1 MNKIAEVISEG
12 IKEGRWIDIVYNN
25 KKDEET
31 RFWFAITDINF
42 KEKKLKGD
50 MYNIVKSFKSKSV
63 KIRFEG
69 IIDANILFFSNYDV
83 PLELIEKLEKDKG
96 KYSSWLNFHRFDC
109 NILNYYKEANYLDND
124 PFQKSYCLISGI
136 HLDSFK
142 NNKKIALS
150 EKQEKELISNVYHND
165 VLNLSKKELIISR
178 LSISNYNKKYV
189 ICYNNLTYN
198 PKNKILKI
206 DPRILFNQTFLI
218 DGKKHSLSRYV
229 DGDVEGFIKY
239 YSEKTRK
246 ECEEIIK
253 SNLKNGEILDSMPD
267 IMILERDIPINLS
280 DTYKI
285 IEEQYDNGTL
295 SSPLKAFF
303 GDYIRNSN
311 RTKEPSIFIYDDR
324 INIDQMRVI
333 YNSLKQPITYVQG
346 PPGTGKT
353 QTLLNVLLSSFM
365 NDKTVLV
372 CSSNNIPVD
381 GIKEKLTFKYK
392 DEDVLFPFLRLGNKE
407 EVIKS
412 TKKIYELFLFETD
425 LEPDDVKI
433 AKIKDFNDSMNES
446 LGERLKKYEKKL
458 ENTEKI
464 KMCQNIV
471 QEFHEN
477 KNLYFIKLC
486 NEIEKWEREN
496 DELGSLDDDSILD
509 LFFNTVS
516 RNKRMYSYLY
526 FKSLYYINKL
536 KMPRFKELID
546 ICSNN
551 DDETRAKEFNNW
563 VSQDENIKLLTSVF
577 PIILTTNISSAKLG
591 TPYHKFDIV
600 IMDEAGQCNV
610 AHSLLSIS
618 RASNLLLVGDTNQL
632 KPVIVLEDSTN
643 EELMKKY
650 KVDKSYNYKDNSI
663 LSVMKEHDK
672 ISKSILLSYHYRCG
686 KKIIKFSNARY
697 YNDKLRIE
705 KIKDTG
711 NLKLLDVKNNISSNK
726 RNVNIQ
732 ECLDIIDYI
741 KRNNVKDAMIITP
754 FVNQQEKMNELLKQ
768 NNITDV
774 TCGTIHSLQGSE
786 KNTIILSTS
795 ISPKTS
801 KETFNWLKNN
811 AELINVGTTRAKE
824 NLVIAADCEVLE
836 KLSDKTDDL
845 YALVDYVGKNGET
858 KVCKSLATQIEIGKS
873 NNSQFEKYF
882 DKTLSHFCSTQKDLK
897 AKSNVAFSEIFKE
910 DPILSELQMEFDFV
924 LYEKPK
930 SKYIPKIVIEI
941 NGGEH
946 FGDYKREY
954 NDERKREFC
963 KQKGIEFI
971 SIPNSFA
978 KSYETIKEI
987 LLSILKKDYKG
998 RYAYFYRR

>member
-42 KEKKLKGD
+42 KGKILFGR
-50 MYNIVKSFKSKSV
+50 MYNISKEEKVKDGTLLFDRIK
-63 KIRFEG
+63 
-69 IIDANILFFSNYDV
+69 DANIIFFSSYDV
-83 PLELIEKLEKDKG
+83 PLEIIEKLEKDKG

-150 EKQEKELISNVYHND
+150 EKQEEELIKKVYNNEIS
-165 VLNLSKKELIISR
+165 NLSKKELVISC
-178 LSISNYNKKYV
+178 LAISNNNKKYV
-189 ICYNNLTYN
+189 ICYHNLTYN
-198 PKNKILKI
+198 PDNRILKM
-206 DPRILFNQTFLI
+206 DARILFNQTFLI

-267 IMILERDIPINLS
+267 IMILERDIPINLL

-295 SSPLKAFF
+295 SYPLKAFF
-303 GDYIRNSN
+303 GDYIRNVN

-392 DEDVLFPFLRLGNKE
+392 DEEVLFPFLRLGNKD

-412 TKKIYELFLFETD
+412 TKKIYELSLFKTN
-425 LEPDDVKI
+425 LKPDEIKL
-433 AKIKDFNDSMNES
+433 AKLKNYNDFINKS
-446 LGERLKKYEKKL
+446 LNERLKNYEKKL
-458 ENTEKI
+458 DNLERIKVYDRLRYEFLNNNKYYNKIIKEIGKFDEEN
-464 KMCQNIV
+464 N
-471 QEFHEN
+471 
-477 KNLYFIKLC
+477 
-486 NEIEKWEREN
+486 
-496 DELGSLDDDSILD
+496 ELGMLDDDSILD
-509 LFFNTVS
+509 LSFNTVS
-516 RNKRMYSYLY
+516 QNNKMYSYLY

-546 ICSNN
+546 ICSIN

-591 TPYHKFDIV
+591 TPYHKFEIV

-610 AHSLLSIS
+610 AHSLLPIS

-650 KVDKSYNYKDNSI
+650 KVDKSYDYKDNSI

-711 NLKLLDVKNNISSNK
+711 NLNLLDVKNNISSNK

-873 NNSQFEKYF
+873 NNSQFEKEFY
-882 DKTLSHFCSTQKDLK
+882 KTISHFCSTQKDLK

-910 DPILSELQMEFDFV
+910 DPILSELKMEFDFV
-924 LYEKPK
+924 LYEKTFIK
-930 SKYIPKIVIEI
+930 FVPKIVIEI

-954 NDERKREFC
+954 NDERKREIC
-963 KQKGIEFI
+963 KQKGIDFI
-971 SIPNSFA
+971 SIPNSFV

-987 LLSILKKDYKG
+987 LLSILKRDYKWKSN
-998 RYAYFYRR
+998 YFYIK